1 MEPIIS
7 PWIFYLMSLADG
19 LKIFSGIVAFCGA
32 VVALGIY
39 AFFGFERD
47 EFAPWK
53 YTKFPVIITIIGL
66 IICLFV
72 PSQEIMT
79 KMIVA
84 SFITPDNIELGVE
97 GIKSIFEYIL
107 TTTIE
112 IIGK

>member
-7 PWIFYLMSLADG
+7 PWIFYLMSIADG
-19 LKIFSGIVAFCGA
+19 LKIFGGISAFIGA
-32 VVALGIY
+32 VVAIGMY
-39 AFFGFERD
+39 TFFGFEHD
-47 EFAPWK
+47 EIAPWK
-53 YTKFPVIITIIGL
+53 YTKFPIIITIIGL